1 MSRPEI
7 ALHKKSTMKEKEELL
22 YVKRTQRDYSLSFK
36 LQVVSEV
43 ESDEL
48 SIKGALRKYG
58 IQSHSTVLNW
68 IRKYGTFDRE
78 YQIQR
83 LMSKSPEQRIL
94 ELEQRI
100 KLLEKQKNSLEKQ
113 VETAEQKAI
122 FFDMMIDIAEKELK
136 IPIRK
141 KSLPGQSKITQES
154 KKDQ

>member
-1 MSRPEI
+1 M
-7 ALHKKSTMKEKEELL
+7 KKEDDLF

-43 ESDEL
+43 ESEEL

-78 YQIQR
+78 YQVYR
-83 LMSKSPEQRIL
+83 LMNKTSEQRIL
-94 ELEQRI
+94 ELEQRV
-100 KLLEKQKNSLEKQ
+100 KLLEKQKSSLEKQ
-113 VETAEQKAI
+113 VEIADEKAI

-136 IPIRK
+136 VPIRK
-141 KSLPGQSKITQES
+141 KSLPGQSKNTQENG
-154 KKDQ
+154 KDQ

>member
-1 MSRPEI
+1 
-7 ALHKKSTMKEKEELL
+7 MKEKEELL

-43 ESDEL
+43 ESNEL

-94 ELEQRI
+94 ELEQRV

-141 KSLPGQSKITQES
+141 KSLPEQSKITQES